1 MTVAPPGGLPFHRL
15 ARTARHAWWRPVV
28 GLLVAGM
35 VAVVGALLLYVAVT
49 VAAAV
54 AGRPDGPDGAP
65 SFGPLGDLATAFA
78 SIALLL
84 PAAQV
89 AVVWVQRRP
98 AGSLSSVLGRLRWRW
113 LLLCLL
119 PAAVVPVA
127 TLGVGTVLL
136 AEGGDA
142 VTFVGWEAFLSGVA
156 VLLLVV
162 PAQAA
167 AEEYVCRGYLLQAV
181 GAFLRRP
188 WVPILV
194 QAVVFSA
201 IHGLGTPW
209 GFANLVVF
217 GALAGLLTVRT
228 GGLEAAIALHVMN
241 NLAATVLAVAM
252 GQLTLDQTAADM
264 PWQMAAVDVAV
275 LAAYTL
281 VALRLA
287 RRRGIAAVTPAG
299 PDQPRV
305 AAVNLGPYPGAPAG
319 HHDDHGDSRHVVG

>member
-1 MTVAPPGGLPFHRL
+1 M
-15 ARTARHAWWRPVV
+15 

-98 AGSLSSVLGRLRWRW
+98 AGSVASVLGRLRWRW

-119 PAAVVPVA
+119 PGAAAPVI
-127 TLGVGTVLL
+127 TLGVGSVQL
-136 AEGGDA
+136 ADTGDA
-142 VTFVGWEAFLSGVA
+142 GAWAGWRPFLTGTA

-162 PAQAA
+162 PVQAA
-167 AEEYVCRGYLLQAV
+167 AEEYAFRGYLLQAV

-188 WVPILV
+188 WVPIAV
-194 QAVVFSA
+194 QAVLFA
-201 IHGLGTPW
+201 AMHGWGTPW
-209 GFANLVVF
+209 GFADLVVF
-217 GALAGLLTVRT
+217 GVLAGYLTVRT
-228 GGLEAAIALHVMN
+228 GGLEAAIALHVAN
-241 NLAATVLAVAM
+241 NVAATVAAVAL
-252 GQLTLDQTAADM
+252 GQLTLDETAADM
-264 PWQMAAVDVAV
+264 PWQMVAVDVPV
-275 LAAYTL
+275 LVAFTL
-281 VALRLA
+281 VVSWLA
-287 RRRGIAAVTPAG
+287 GKRGIAAVAPAG
-299 PDQPRV
+299 PAPEEPGGDPGGRLAHQEHRPQHAG
-305 AAVNLGPYPGAPAG
+305 AAGGPGGAAPG
-319 HHDDHGDSRHVVG
+319 R